1 MGNNILAVSIS
12 HVGNN
17 NGAVQLVP
25 NYVYSAV
32 DGWLDGWR
40 CGDQEKGVAIYFTSC
55 LVPVNI
61 PRNVTKV
68 SQEMS
73 NTSHGNK

>member
-32 DGWLDGWR
+32 DGWLDGDAVTR
-40 CGDQEKGVAIYFTSC
+40 RKGWPFT
-55 LVPVNI
+55 LLPVSS
-61 PRNVTKV
+61 R
-68 SQEMS
+68 
-73 NTSHGNK
+73 